1 MSFLLKYS
9 ERTLWEFSVPFNPIK
24 LLGLHFWEKP
34 QGVFVMLV
42 VVALPHLR
50 FFIHF
55 FLTSSLI
62 FSWVITRFT
71 FKGIYLF
78 SPAHCKVIWNTF
90 IFTFWAFHF
99 IPSAVFSILHSCRTF
114 SYICDSDNSRISSS
128 MILLYACSHRVV
140 PSGWGMVLD
149 NWFHSY
155 KPIVLS
161 CTSVSHEVKNKIW
174 SAEMF

>member
-42 VVALPHLR
+42 VVALPHLS

-71 FKGIYLF
+71 FKGIYPF
-78 SPAHCKVIWNTF
+78 SPAHCKVICNTF

-114 SYICDSDNSRISSS
+114 SCICDSDNSRISPS
-128 MILLYACSHRVV
+128 MILSMPALIELSLRA
-140 PSGWGMVLD
+140 GA
-149 NWFHSY
+149 WFWTTDF
-155 KPIVLS
+155 IV
-161 CTSVSHEVKNKIW
+161 TSPLFYHVHQWATK
-174 SAEMF
+174 

>member
-1 MSFLLKYS
+1 MFFLLKYS
-9 ERTLWEFSVPFNPIK
+9 WRTLREFSVPYNPIK
-24 LLGLHFWEKP
+24 LWRPYFWEKT

-42 VVALPHLR
+42 VVVLPHLR
-50 FFIHF
+50 FYFHF

-71 FKGIYLF
+71 FKGIYPF
-78 SPAHCKVIWNTF
+78 SPAHCKVICNTF

-99 IPSAVFSILHSCRTF
+99 VPSAVFSILHPCRTF
-114 SYICDSDNSRISSS
+114 SCICDSDNGRISPS
-128 MILLYACSHRVV
+128 MIFLYAGSHRVV
-140 PSGWGMVLD
+140 PSGWGMVLN

-161 CTSVSHEVKNKIW
+161 CTSLSHEVKNKIW
-174 SAEMF
+174 STEIF